1 MMTPERRHHLVVAL
15 IASLAGAGIGLEI
28 SRAGILLAPTLA
40 WWLGVIGI
48 IALVL
53 VLLTAPP
60 GATEVAPATPA
71 REGWAEFRRE
81 LRRSRRGVRPMTI
94 VRLPGPADP
103 AAAEVADLHG
113 RARRL
118 HRHLRLVDRTWVD
131 EGSIYILLPESN
143 RVAADTL
150 LGRLRRLTPDL
161 IDDDVRVAVFPD
173 DGLTSGALISA
184 VHGAS
189 LSATP
194 TPIRAALADDDAEP
208 FDVDDREGVGEKAAR

>member
-1 MMTPERRHHLVVAL
+1 MTPERRHHLVVAL
-15 IASLAGAGIGLEI
+15 IAALAGAGIGLEI
-28 SRAGILLAPTLA
+28 ARVGIDLAPTLA
-40 WWLGVIGI
+40 WWLGVIGV

-60 GATEVAPATPA
+60 GTSESTPATPA

-103 AAAEVADLHG
+103 AAAEAADLSG

-131 EGSIYILLPESN
+131 EGSIYILLPESA
-143 RVAADTL
+143 RVGADTL

-161 IDDDVRVAVFPD
+161 VQEDVRVATFPD

-194 TPIRAALADDDAEP
+194 TPIRAALAEDDAEA
-208 FDVDDREGVGEKAAR
+208 FELEERARREPAAR

>member
-1 MMTPERRHHLVVAL
+1 MTPERRHHLVVAL
-15 IASLAGAGIGLEI
+15 IAALAGAGIGFEI
-28 SRAGILLAPTLA
+28 ARVGIDLVPSLA
-40 WWLGVIGI
+40 WWLGVIGV
-48 IALVL
+48 IALML

-60 GATEVAPATPA
+60 GTSESTPATTA

-81 LRRSRRGVRPMTI
+81 LRRARRGVRPMTI

-103 AAAEVADLHG
+103 AAAEAADLSG
-113 RARRL
+113 RSRRL

-131 EGSIYILLPESN
+131 EGSIYILLPEST
-143 RVAADTL
+143 RVGADTL
-150 LGRLRRLTPDL
+150 IGRLRHLTPDL
-161 IDDDVRVAVFPD
+161 VEEDVRIATFPD

-194 TPIRAALADDDAEP
+194 TPIRAALAEDDAEA
-208 FDVDDREGVGEKAAR
+208 FELEERARREQAVQ

>member
-1 MMTPERRHHLVVAL
+1 MTPERRHHLVVAL
-15 IASLAGAGIGLEI
+15 VAALAGAGIGLEVA
-28 SRAGILLAPTLA
+28 RVGIGVDPGLA
-40 WWLGVIGI
+40 WWVGVIGV
-48 IALVL
+48 IALML

-60 GATEVAPATPA
+60 APAETTPATPA

-103 AAAEVADLHG
+103 AAAEAADLPG

-131 EGSIYILLPESN
+131 EGSIYILLPESP
-143 RVAADTL
+143 RAGADTL
-150 LGRLRRLTPDL
+150 LGRLQRLTPDL
-161 IDDDVRVAVFPD
+161 VDEDVRVATFPD

-194 TPIRAALADDDAEP
+194 TPIRAALAEDDPEAFE
-208 FDVDDREGVGEKAAR
+208 VDDREHVGADKAIR

>member
-1 MMTPERRHHLVVAL
+1 MTPERRHHLVVAL
-15 IASLAGAGIGLEI
+15 IAALAGAGIGLEI
-28 SRAGILLAPTLA
+28 ARVGISLEPTFA
-40 WWLGVIGI
+40 WWLGVIGV

-60 GATEVAPATPA
+60 GSTEPTTATPA

-94 VRLPGPADP
+94 IRLPGPADP
-103 AAAEVADLHG
+103 AAAEVVDLEG

-118 HRHLRLVDRTWVD
+118 HRYLRLVDRTWVD
-131 EGSIYILLPESN
+131 EGSIYVLLPEST
-143 RVAADTL
+143 RAAADTL
-150 LGRLRRLTPDL
+150 LVRLRRLTPDL
-161 IDDDVRVAVFPD
+161 IQDDVRVATFPD
-173 DGLTSGALISA
+173 DGITSGALISA

-194 TPIRAALADDDAEP
+194 TPIRAAIADDDAEP
-208 FDVDDREGVGEKAAR
+208 FEVDAREDVGEKAVR